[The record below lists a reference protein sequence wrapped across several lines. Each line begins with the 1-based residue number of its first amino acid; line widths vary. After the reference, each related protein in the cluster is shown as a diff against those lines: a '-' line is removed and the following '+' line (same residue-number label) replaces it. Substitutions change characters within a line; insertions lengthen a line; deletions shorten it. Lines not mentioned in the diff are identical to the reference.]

1 MKRVFP
7 QTGEVGCG
15 DLLRADRAAEIAEAA
30 VILPALFMLLLSI
43 YWFGRAYM
51 IYGAINHAA
60 RAGAQTAAVPAGCA
74 NCGASATWG
83 SSSLPDDATVVQSI
97 NNSLLAAHLDPAQA
111 IPSTPSP
118 TPKSCPEVVPEG
130 VCSQPSGGQFT
141 ICRNMQL
148 NQGVSSSPPVCGVI
162 VSFQYPYQFVLPF
175 TSLNNQ
181 RILLKAQVEMRG
193 ED

>member
-1 MKRVFP
+1 MKHAFPRV
-7 QTGEVGCG
+7 GSVDRGK
-15 DLLRADRAAEIAEAA
+15 LLHADYAAEIAEAA
-30 VILPALFMLLLSI
+30 VILPVLFMLLLSI

-60 RAGAQTAAVPAGCA
+60 REGAQTAAVPAGCA
-74 NCGASATWG
+74 NCGASGTWAG
-83 SSSLPDDATVVQSI
+83 SALPDDNTVVQAV
-97 NNSLLAAHLDPAQA
+97 NNSLLVAHLDPTQA

-118 TPKSCPEVVPEG
+118 TPQPCPGVVPEG
-130 VCSQPSGGQFT
+130 VCSQASGGQFT

-148 NQGVSSSPPVCGVI
+148 NQGRSSPPVCGVI
-162 VSFQYPYQFVLPF
+162 VSFRYPYQFVLPF

-181 RILLKAQVEMRG
+181 RIQLKAQVEMRG

>member
-1 MKRVFP
+1 MKLLFP
-7 QTGEVGCG
+7 SEGSVDWGKI
-15 DLLRADRAAEIAEAA
+15 LLGDRAAEIAEAA

-60 RAGAQTAAVPAGCA
+60 RQGVQTASIPVGCA
-74 NCGASATWG
+74 NCGLTGTWG
-83 SSSLPDDATVVQSI
+83 STGLPDDDDVVQAV
-97 NNSLLAAHLDPAQA
+97 NNSLLAANLDPNQA
-111 IPSTPSP
+111 IPFTPSP
-118 TPKSCPEVVPEG
+118 MPKPCSVPEG
-130 VCSQPSGGQFT
+130 VCSTAKGGNFT

-148 NQGVSSSPPVCGVI
+148 NQGVASPPICGEI
-162 VSFQYPYQFVLPF
+162 ISFQYPYQFVLPF

-181 RILLKAQVEMRG
+181 RILLKAQVEMRS